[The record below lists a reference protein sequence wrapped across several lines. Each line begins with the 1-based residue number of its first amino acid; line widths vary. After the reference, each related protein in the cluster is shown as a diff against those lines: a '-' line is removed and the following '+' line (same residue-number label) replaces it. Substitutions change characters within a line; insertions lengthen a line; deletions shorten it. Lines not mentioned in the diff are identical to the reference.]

1 MTDARPEP
9 SALAR
14 ALGRIPCGLFLATVE
29 TPDGPVGFVAS
40 FVQQVG
46 FEPPTV
52 ALAVGK
58 ARGPLEALRARG
70 RFALSVLD
78 KPSSGIMGGFFKP
91 MAEGESP
98 FDGHALHTTEAGS
111 TVFADALAWLDCEV
125 TGEHETGDHVV
136 VFGAVTEGSLQ
147 REGDPSVHLRSNGL
161 GY

>member
-1 MTDARPEP
+1 MTDSRPDP
-9 SALAR
+9 SPLAR

-58 ARGPLEALRARG
+58 ARGPLEALRSSG

-91 MAEGESP
+91 LPEGQTP
-98 FDGHALHTTEAGS
+98 FDGHELHRTGSGS
-111 TVFADALAWLDCEV
+111 TVFASALAWLDCTV
-125 TGEHETGDHVV
+125 SGEHETGDHVV
-136 VFGAVTEGSLQ
+136 VFGVVTEGVLQ

>member
-1 MTDARPEP
+1 MADSRPDP
-9 SALAR
+9 SPLAR

-58 ARGPLEALRARG
+58 ARGPLEALRSSG
-70 RFALSVLD
+70 RFALSILD

-91 MAEGESP
+91 LPEGQTP
-98 FDGHALHTTEAGS
+98 FDGHELHRTEAGS
-111 TVFADALAWLDCEV
+111 TVFAGALGWLDCQV
-125 TGEHETGDHVV
+125 SGEHETGDHVV
-136 VFGAVTEGSLQ
+136 VFGVVTEGSLQ
-147 REGDPSVHLRSNGL
+147 REGDPSVHLRANGL